1 MQPFWQRF
9 VQLPSVRVIVM
20 GMALLLMGGDPAL
33 GQGETTDLC
42 KIEDWRYWHIA
53 DQAQLN
59 VEGRVTCERGKVS
72 IFAYTGP
79 ADTRQFIGSDSARI
93 RDFIFTAKIK
103 AVHVQPESLA
113 IRALQSS
120 TSSGS
125 RERLNLPAAGP
136 PA

>member
-113 IRALQSS
+113 IEYIIRQ
-120 TSSGS
+120 
-125 RERLNLPAAGP
+125 
-136 PA
+136 